1 MEVLLRNIEFVI
13 QLNKHLLDTSYV
25 SSSLPSICYMPP
37 NRVKS
42 EMVFPIVLYLSYCFC
57 SCKHLLF
64 HKKIKD
70 QYNICDLGT

>member
-42 EMVFPIVLYLSYCFC
+42 EMVFPIVFVSE
-57 SCKHLLF
+57 LLF
-64 HKKIKD
+64 
-70 QYNICDLGT
+70 LLL